1 MLMLTLPISCL
12 TISNLPWFVDL
23 TFQVSMQYYYSLQHQ
38 TLLPPPDTSTTASF
52 LLLLSLFISSE
63 ATSPLFP
70 SSIVD
75 AYLAEGIHFSVSYIF
90 TSSYCSRP
98 SQGKNAE
105 VGCHF
110 ILQWTLFCQISAA
123 WPIYLWWLY
132 TEWLVVSL
140 SFTRLWSMWSFWL
153 VFCDCGFH
161 SRAREIKALRD
172 SGLICVRE
180 NGCISQHFITVS
192 VPA

>member
-23 TFQVSMQYYYSLQHQ
+23 TFQVSMQYYYSLQHY

-75 AYLAEGIHFSVSYIF
+75 SYLAGGIHLSVSYIF
-90 TSSYCSRP
+90 TSSYCSQA

-105 VGCHF
+105 VVCHSV
-110 ILQWTLFCQISAA
+110 LQWTPFCQISAA
-123 WPIYLWWLY
+123 WPIYLSSVALHGMAYSFIEFYKAVIHVIILVSFLWL
-132 TEWLVVSL
+132 WFSL
-140 SFTRLWSMWSFWL
+140 
-153 VFCDCGFH
+153 
-161 SRAREIKALRD
+161 
-172 SGLICVRE
+172 
-180 NGCISQHFITVS
+180 
-192 VPA
+192 